1 MKRRKKYKKSN
12 SKPTFSKLWMNR
24 LLWCCCLWI
33 TFSYLLAYLG
43 YVEIA
48 QGLSQTAC
56 TVIIG
61 TMAPYFAKSYFETKA
76 EKNLEFE
83 REKYYFADNNC
94 SSSLADESDSEA
106 VG

>member
-1 MKRRKKYKKSN
+1 MTKRKHKKSRN
-12 SKPTFSKLWMNR
+12 KSTFSKLWMNR
-24 LLWCCCLWI
+24 LLWFCCLWI
-33 TFSYLLAYLG
+33 TFSYILAYLG

-61 TMAPYFAKSYFETKA
+61 TMAPYFVKSYLETNA

-83 REKYYFADNNC
+83 KEKYYNPDLIVDIN
-94 SSSLADESDSEA
+94 DDTPA